1 MQRHWRK
8 AWSNLTLLGACAN
21 IQPTRR
27 PLIYAQNKPIYTP
40 GHTAARRFC
49 QREIR
54 DRQSMDRERVARE
67 DGAMGTSQE

>member
-1 MQRHWRK
+1 M
-8 AWSNLTLLGACAN
+8 
-21 IQPTRR
+21 
-27 PLIYAQNKPIYTP
+27 IYAQNKPFYTP
-40 GHTAARRFC
+40 GHTAARRSC